1 MEFPAELEMLE
12 LLPVVSNYVEE
23 EDSIYWYDFRDNE
36 QTLLRLSF
44 SPLGRSVQ
52 TDVFL
57 RDRKIVSVCQEGAV
71 YLRVRPDASGNNM
84 LIGEFGITVGANP
97 HFETRT
103 ARAQLTIHFFP
114 RIEVNW
120 STLWDMDYGQAN

>member
-36 QTLLRLSF
+36 QTLLHLSF
-44 SPLGRSVQ
+44 SPLDRSVQ

-57 RDRKIVSVCQEGAV
+57 ADRKIASVCQEGAV
-71 YLRVRPDASGNNM
+71 YLRIRPDADGDNM
-84 LIGEFGITVGANP
+84 LIGEFGIRVYPVP
-97 HFETRT
+97 HIEKWT
-103 ARAQLTIHFFP
+103 ARVQLTIRFFP
-114 RIEVNW
+114 RIEINW
-120 STLWDMDYGQAN
+120 STLWDMDYGQLN

>member
-1 MEFPAELEMLE
+1 MELPTELEMLE

-23 EDSIYWYDFRDNE
+23 EDSIYWYDFRDEE

-44 SPLGRSVQ
+44 SPLSRSVQ

-57 RDRKIVSVCQEGAV
+57 ADRKIVSVCQEGTV
-71 YLRVRPDASGNNM
+71 YLRIRPDATGNNM
-84 LIGEFGITVGANP
+84 LIGEFGITVYTDP
-97 HFETRT
+97 HSEART

-120 STLWDMDYGQAN
+120 STLWDMDYGQLN